1 MRTTRQMSVTLPN
14 EMAQLVKDKV
24 ASGEYAS
31 ESEVIRDGLRTL
43 AARDKAVE
51 AWLRNEVVPA
61 YEEYKANPGS
71 VLTIDQIR
79 AMIAEEYEN
88 AVKRG
93 Q

>member
-31 ESEVIRDGLRTL
+31 ESEVIRDGLRVL
-43 AARDKAVE
+43 AERDRAVE

-61 YEEYKANPGS
+61 YGKYKANPGS
-71 VLTIDQIR
+71 GLTVDQVR
-79 AMIAEEYEN
+79 ARIAELHSRAIKERE
-88 AVKRG
+88 
-93 Q
+93 